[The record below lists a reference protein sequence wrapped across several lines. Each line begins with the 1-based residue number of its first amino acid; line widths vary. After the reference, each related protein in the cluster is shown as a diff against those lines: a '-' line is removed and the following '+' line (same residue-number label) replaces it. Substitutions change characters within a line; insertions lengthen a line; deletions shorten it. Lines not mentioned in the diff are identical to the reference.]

1 MNRPRKYKLAQLPK
15 KYISCWCGNCTGQV
29 KKSAGILPPQSFR
42 DPGWW
47 EHCHFQYL
55 VSQVSLKLIFILPR
69 QERKWNFAY
78 MCMVGRG
85 TYGPQDIQDFSHWEL
100 ETVTWL
106 HLGAGKLGN
115 AVPGCAATS
124 QGHPTLRKGCMK
136 SVGQPPISAIHLLY
150 YQLFEGRIVSFH
162 AFTLVSF
169 IHILR
174 CWHQTDV

>member
-1 MNRPRKYKLAQLPK
+1 MWQLYRAGEKVSRNPSSTVIQGSGLMGALPFSILGFPGFPETHLYSAQ
-15 KYISCWCGNCTGQV
+15 TGEEESM
-29 KKSAGILPPQSFR
+29 K
-42 DPGWW
+42 
-47 EHCHFQYL
+47 
-55 VSQVSLKLIFILPR
+55 
-69 QERKWNFAY
+69 KWNFAY

-174 CWHQTDV
+174 CWHQTDVQ